1 MTTFSYFDQFTE
13 VEVNFSGYI
22 KHISDKNNYEYT
34 FNNIQPIK
42 VKLLNIFEHISI
54 IEKFKQDILNFEPYT
69 IQDFDRIETVSFN
82 KYGSI
87 DYWWV
92 IAIVNNMKNI
102 FTDWPL
108 TESQL
113 AELSQRM
120 FTKEGVYNERTY
132 YDLLFERNELK
143 RNIFLPKTFIINDIV
158 SKFRYEF
165 EKSLLNG

>member
-1 MTTFSYFDQFTE
+1 MTSFSYFDQFTE

-22 KHISDKNNYEYT
+22 KDISDKNNYQYT

-54 IEKFKQDILNFEPYT
+54 LEKFKQNILNFDPYV
-69 IQDFDRIETVSFN
+69 IKDYDRIETVSFD

-92 IAIVNNMKNI
+92 IAIVNDMKNL

-120 FTKEGVYNERTY
+120 FTKEGKYNKQTY
-132 YDLLFERNELK
+132 YNLLFERNEKK
-143 RNIFLPKTFIINDIV
+143 RNVFLPKTSVVNDIV
-158 SKFRYEF
+158 TKFRYQF
-165 EKSLLNG
+165 EKSQLDG